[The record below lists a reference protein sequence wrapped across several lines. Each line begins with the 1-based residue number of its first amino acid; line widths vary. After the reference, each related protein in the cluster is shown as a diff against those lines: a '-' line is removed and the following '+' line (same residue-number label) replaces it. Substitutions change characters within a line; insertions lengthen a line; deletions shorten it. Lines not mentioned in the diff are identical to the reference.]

1 VDPLIT
7 IINAN
12 LKNHINQSI
21 DNHISWLLNHDW
33 SCVVDLK
40 NVDDISLFNFYNGVT
55 IVWRNNQVAV
65 LENSRCCLATAPIK
79 LSEDGKVTLSFSLL
93 EGFIR
98 ALNTVG
104 TDGTWKGEPI
114 TNKSTGIVDINSS
127 AVKEIKSGAE
137 TFDKHECLKNMS
149 GLEFWL
155 NPEQNH
161 LVTDNNNKVSQ
172 ISSQSPNN
180 IVLKQYVDDKL
191 PEFQNHDQT
200 LFFEPNQ
207 FLQYQGKELNWLFN
221 QEHNMIMFLA
231 IEPYEYVSPIDPQ
244 TLFKINQNKNE
255 YTLMYTRTKEEIGD
269 YKNRE
274 FTYRF
279 FIKHQY
285 INGQHYETVNFVDL
299 LTTQWI
305 YKNERP
311 GPTVFFLITQQIKDG
326 RIKIQ
331 NYNYNKKWFIFE
343 EINQDINLNGTDD
356 PIQMYIGNNY
366 HGKIKEMFIFN
377 RHMTSQNIFDDQS
390 VKWIMAYLK
399 YKYAI
404 QENLVDLKNG

>member
-1 VDPLIT
+1 MNPLLQ

-12 LKNHINQSI
+12 LQNHINQSI
-21 DNHISWLLNHDW
+21 HNDVSWLLNHEW
-33 SCVVDLK
+33 SCILNLK
-40 NVDDISLFNFYNGVT
+40 NISDTKLFDFYNGITIHWNNNVVSVIENGHCCVT
-55 IVWRNNQVAV
+55 
-65 LENSRCCLATAPIK
+65 TAPIK
-79 LSEDGKVTLSFSLL
+79 PSEDGKVTLSFSLH

-104 TDGTWKGEPI
+104 TDGTWKGDRI
-114 TNKSTGIVDINSS
+114 TNNNSGIVDIDLD
-127 AVKEIKSGAE
+127 AIKEIKNGAQ

-155 NPEQNH
+155 VPEQKH
-161 LVTDNNNKVSQ
+161 IITIHDNKVST

-180 IVLKQYVDDKL
+180 IVLKQYVDDLL

-200 LFFEPNQ
+200 LFFEPKQ
-207 FLQYQGKELNWLFN
+207 FLKYQGKELKWLFN

-231 IEPYEYVSPIDPQ
+231 VEPYEYVSPIEPQ
-244 TLFKINQNKNE
+244 TLLKIIQNKNE
-255 YTLMYTRTKEEIGD
+255 YTLLYTRTQEEIGD

-285 INGQHYETVNFVDL
+285 VNGEKYETVNFVDL

-311 GPTVFFLITQQIKDG
+311 GPTIFFLITQQIKDG

-356 PIQMYIGNNY
+356 PIEMYIGNNY